1 MINTTEEAI
10 NLLEEFLI
18 PQMENNS
25 VEATQHWTDT
35 MNAMVFAIEILK
47 KEQREKQQEL
57 PRFTKDEIELL
68 SMCLSKHFYSISGFP
83 ANVLSCAMK
92 LEDYKERLDFYDKG

>member
-10 NLLEEFLI
+10 DLLEKFLI

-35 MNAMVFAIEILK
+35 MNAMAFAIEVLK
-47 KEQREKQQEL
+47 EKEREKQQEL

-92 LEDYKERLDFYDKG
+92 LEDYKERLEFYDKS